1 MCKGSKARQHGQL
14 EEASHGK
21 FLHILQVSTQTCPFS
36 LWSCFQLFQ
45 GDLHPLLFP
54 EDLQCLFL
62 ADSLHYIVI
71 YLDCNI
77 LCLSFLLKTI
87 HSLKAGN
94 YAWFCF
100 VTATSKQWY
109 YPFISPNERGFFP
122 THHWEKTGV
131 LSLLLRDPRF
141 QFTTYWL
148 SVTCSVSLRP
158 SHFPHPFAHCLVP
171 SVPVH
176 FLLRL
181 EVLGEQGSG
190 WINTLAPQCL
200 VQCLAHRECFS
211 LITCEGEI

>member
-1 MCKGSKARQHGQL
+1 MCKGSKARQHGQS

-36 LWSCFQLFQ
+36 LWSCSQLFQ

-77 LCLSFLLKTI
+77 LYLSFLLKTI
-87 HSLKAGN
+87 RSLEAGN

-100 VTATSKQWY
+100 LTATSKQWY

-122 THHWEKTGV
+122 LITG
-131 LSLLLRDPRF
+131 R
-141 QFTTYWL
+141 
-148 SVTCSVSLRP
+148 
-158 SHFPHPFAHCLVP
+158 
-171 SVPVH
+171 
-176 FLLRL
+176 RL
-181 EVLGEQGSG
+181 ECCPSYSGTPDSNLQPTDSVLHAQFPLDLPIFPILLFTALYHLYLSISSSG
-190 WINTLAPQCL
+190 WK
-200 VQCLAHRECFS
+200 S
-211 LITCEGEI
+211 LESKDQGGLIPWLLSA